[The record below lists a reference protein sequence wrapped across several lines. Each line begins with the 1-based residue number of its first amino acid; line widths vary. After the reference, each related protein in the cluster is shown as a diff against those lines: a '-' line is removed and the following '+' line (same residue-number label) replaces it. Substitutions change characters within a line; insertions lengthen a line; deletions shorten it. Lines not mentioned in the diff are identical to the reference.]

1 MTAAEGCAGP
11 GATVPGATASAT
23 GHMTA
28 MQVVAH
34 GGPDVL
40 TPVRLPVP
48 VPGPGEVLVRNA
60 WIGVNYVDLQHR
72 AGEAFPV
79 ALPLVPGTEASG
91 VVVAVGAGVH
101 PSWRDRPVVHFGHLA
116 GCYAEY
122 TAVPVEYVSVVPD
135 DISLDVAA
143 AVAMAGST
151 AHVLV
156 RMATWVIARTVVV
169 HGASGAVGG
178 AVVQL
183 AAAEGA
189 RVIAIISTRAKAA
202 VARALGA
209 HDVIV
214 SSASAGPARLAH
226 MVAEVRRLTGTGV
239 DVVFDATGRATFEA
253 SLDML
258 AAGGTLLLYGAITGH
273 PKLFAPQALSG
284 LASPDGRS
292 GSLGVRWVAASDYL
306 AGAARGRVMA
316 QVLDDVRA
324 GRLSPRVVERHP
336 LAEAAIA
343 HRAVARRRLTGKV
356 LLQSP

>member
-1 MTAAEGCAGP
+1 MTAAEGCTDP
-11 GATVPGATASAT
+11 GITPAAATRS
-23 GHMTA
+23 MTA
-28 MQVVAH
+28 MQVLAH
-34 GGPDVL
+34 GGPDAL

-79 ALPLVPGTEASG
+79 PLPLVPGTEAGG
-91 VVVAVGAGVH
+91 VVEAVGPGVH
-101 PSWRDRPVVHFGHLA
+101 PSLRDRRVVHLGHLA
-116 GCYAEY
+116 GVYAEY
-122 TAVPVEYVSVVPD
+122 TAVPVEYLSVVPD

-156 RMATWVIARTVVV
+156 RMATWVIARTIVV
-169 HGASGAVGG
+169 HGASGSVGG

-189 RVIAIISTRAKAA
+189 RVIGITSTRAKAA

-214 SSASAGPARLAH
+214 GGATPGPAQRAQL
-226 MVAEVRRLTGTGV
+226 VAEVRRLTGTGA
-239 DVVFDATGRATFEA
+239 DVVFDATGARTFEA

-258 AAGGTLLLYGAITGH
+258 ATGGSLLLYGAITGH
-273 PKLFAPQALSG
+273 PRPFAPQALSG
-284 LASPDGRS
+284 LTGSTGRS
-292 GSLGVRWVAASDYL
+292 GSLGVRWVSASDYL
-306 AGAARGRVMA
+306 AGPARGQVMA

-324 GRLSPRVVERHP
+324 GRLSARVVQRFP
-336 LAEAAIA
+336 LVEAAAA
-343 HRAVARRRLTGKV
+343 HRALARRRLTGKV
-356 LLQSP
+356 LLDSE